1 MNQNSVF
8 KITPPFKDPA
18 RAKLFE
24 LAQGALEKFFYLEE
38 LNHIYT
44 SAVEAGKTEGDFP
57 GNVLKVTGVKYE
69 VSNADMKNIP
79 ATGPA
84 VVVANHPFGGIEG
97 IIMLHL
103 LRRSRPD
110 VKIMANY
117 ILGRMPEMNEYSIYV
132 DPFGN
137 RDSTKRNL
145 AGMKEAIRWV
155 KEGHMLAVFPAG
167 EVSHID
173 LQKRAI
179 CDPEWSLT
187 IARIIQK
194 TQAAVLP
201 LFFQGRNGNLFQIM
215 GLIHPRLRTA
225 MLPYEVASK
234 RDCTVKVNIGQL
246 ISFERLAAFDMKSL
260 SNYIRFRT
268 YLLCNRQRRG
278 KQVRPTL
285 FIRKPAQQQL
295 VASSAKQAAL
305 DAEIAARPVEQIM
318 LENDEFTVYLT
329 PAAQIPNLLYE
340 IGRLREITFRAAGEG
355 TGQPIDVDRFDPYY
369 LHLFLWNKPKRELAG
384 AYRLARADEV
394 IREHGLDGLYT
405 STLFRYRAELL
416 EKLGPSIELGRSFI
430 RPEYQKSYSPLLLLW
445 KGLAQ
450 VICRNPEYRSLFG
463 PVSINND
470 YHSVSRLLM
479 ATFLKINNFLPEL
492 AALVKARNPFRFA
505 PIKNLDPGTFSQTVT
520 DVDDITSL
528 IADIETEQKGIPV
541 LLRQY
546 LKLGGKLLGFNIDP
560 NFSDV
565 LDGLIWVDLSETSP
579 KILERFMGKEG
590 TRTFLQ
596 FHKRQGTE

>member
-1 MNQNSVF
+1 MSQNSVF

-18 RAKLFE
+18 RARLFE

-44 SAVEAGKTEGDFP
+44 SAVEAGKTQGDFP

-69 VSNADMKNIP
+69 VSNADIKNIP

-97 IIMLHL
+97 VMMLDL
-103 LRRSRPD
+103 LRRVRPD

-137 RDSTKRNL
+137 RDSAKRNL
-145 AGMKEAIRWV
+145 AGMKEAVRWV
-155 KEGHMLAVFPAG
+155 NEGHMLAVFPAG

-179 CDPEWSLT
+179 CDPEWSPT

-225 MLPYEVASK
+225 MLPYEIASK
-234 RDCTVKVNIGQL
+234 RDCTIKVNIGRS
-246 ISFERLAAFDMKSL
+246 IPYERLATFDTKAL

-285 FIRKPAQQQL
+285 FIRKPAQQQP
-295 VASSAKQAAL
+295 VTSPAKQAAI
-305 DAEIAARPVEQIM
+305 DAEIAARPPEQIM
-318 LENDEFTVYLT
+318 IDNDEFTVYLT

-340 IGRLREITFRAAGEG
+340 IGRLRELTFRAAGEG
-355 TGQPIDVDRFDPYY
+355 TGRPIDIDRFDPYY

-394 IREHGLDGLYT
+394 IRDHGLDGLYT

-430 RPEYQKSYSPLLLLW
+430 RPEYQKSFPPLLLLW

-450 VICRNPEYRSLFG
+450 VICRNPEYKSLFG

-470 YHSVSRLLM
+470 YHSASRLLM

-505 PIKNLDPGTFSQTVT
+505 PIKDLDPDTFSQTVT
-520 DVDDITSL
+520 DVDDISSL

-579 KILERFMGKEG
+579 KILERFMGKDG
-590 TRTFLQ
+590 TRVFLQ
-596 FHKRQGTE
+596 FHNRQVKE